1 MDVCNS
7 KLKILL
13 TPSPKILDAFDS
25 FSEVKAS
32 VWALPK
38 TLTTRLVSSCFFR
51 RGYFVG
57 YLIVFLSPG
66 LFCGLFRRVY
76 FYGVILW
83 AISSCFFHR
92 GYFVGY
98 FVVFLSS
105 RLFCGLFRRV
115 SFVKVILWAISSC
128 FFHRGYFV
136 GYFVVFLS

>member
-32 VWALPK
+32 VLALPK

-51 RGYFVG
+51 R
-57 YLIVFLSPG
+57 
-66 LFCGLFRRVY
+66 C
-76 FYGVILW
+76 
-83 AISSCFFHR
+83 
-92 GYFVGY
+92 YFVGY

-105 RLFCGLFRRV
+105 MLFCGLFYRVSFVDAILWDTSLCFFRRCYFVGYFIVFLSSMLFCGILRRV
-115 SFVKVILWAISSC
+115 SFV
-128 FFHRGYFV
+128 GP
-136 GYFVVFLS
+136 FL